1 MNLDYLK
8 EFVVLAETCQFSEAA
23 EQLNMTQ
30 SSLSKHIKSL
40 EEELQAPL
48 FVRSTR
54 KAELSTHGRNLV
66 PYARQIVMIYDE
78 YTNIYRP
85 GVYNKTRKFFIGM
98 VPALDMKYFCDFLEG
113 LLLRHPNYSVDFI
126 VHEANDLH
134 SLMVEGKLDMV
145 FVRSDDAM
153 QNENFVSVPYL
164 DDYLV
169 AIVPQK
175 HVLASR
181 PELTAADLQTLPLI
195 KLGRDNLAELFDKSL
210 HDSRVTVGR
219 TGEMMHLVSAGM
231 GIGILPYRTALS
243 LAQGDVVIIPLAPR
257 KDIELK
263 IVYRRNAN
271 KDAAIIQEFLDYIE
285 SHPRQ
290 ST

>member
-8 EFVVLAETCQFSEAA
+8 EFVVLAETCRFSEAA

-98 VPALDMKYFCDFLEG
+98 VPALDMKY
-113 LLLRHPNYSVDFI
+113 
-126 VHEANDLH
+126 
-134 SLMVEGKLDMV
+134 
-145 FVRSDDAM
+145 
-153 QNENFVSVPYL
+153 
-164 DDYLV
+164 
-169 AIVPQK
+169 
-175 HVLASR
+175 
-181 PELTAADLQTLPLI
+181 
-195 KLGRDNLAELFDKSL
+195 
-210 HDSRVTVGR
+210 VTVGR